1 MKFLQMQ
8 QSDKKFYVYMILT
21 VNNKLYCGY
30 TDDVVKRYKLHCEG
44 RGAKFTKA
52 NKPLKLVYTKE
63 FETKQE
69 AQKEEYRI
77 KQLKRKQKELLI
89 SDVNISN

>member
-1 MKFLQMQ
+1 METEKNY
-8 QSDKKFYVYMILT
+8 YVYLILT

-30 TDDVVKRYKLHCEG
+30 TDNVEKRYKLHFEG
-44 RGAKFTKA
+44 KGAKFTKA

-63 FETKQE
+63 FKTKQE

-77 KQLKRKQKELLI
+77 KQLTRKQKELLYSTFI
-89 SDVNISN
+89 

>member
-1 MKFLQMQ
+1 METEKNY
-8 QSDKKFYVYMILT
+8 YVYLILT

-30 TDDVVKRYKLHCEG
+30 TDNVEKRYNLHCEG
-44 RGAKFTKA
+44 KGAKFTKA

-63 FETKQE
+63 FKTKQE

-77 KQLKRKQKELLI
+77 KQLTRKQKELLYSTFI
-89 SDVNISN
+89 

>member
-1 MKFLQMQ
+1 MQ
-8 QSDKKFYVYMILT
+8 TEKHFFVYIILT

-30 TDDVVKRYKLHCEG
+30 TDNVEKRYKIHCEG
-44 RGAKFTKA
+44 KGAKFTKA

-63 FETKQE
+63 FKTKQE

-77 KQLKRKQKELLI
+77 KQLSRKKKEEFI
-89 SDVNISN
+89 NNI